1 MASRS
6 RSWMEQPVVGIS
18 SKHSFSPNRSSS
30 AKMAA
35 SASLL
40 IDPSRM
46 YTQVNSK
53 IGNFANPGAPDL
65 RPAKQAL
72 SEGNRADA
80 AGRKC
85 GDAGEGK
92 NPSFEFSCV

>member
-1 MASRS
+1 MVET
-6 RSWMEQPVVGIS
+6 M
-18 SKHSFSPNRSSS
+18 
-30 AKMAA
+30 
-35 SASLL
+35 
-40 IDPSRM
+40 M

-80 AGRKC
+80 AGHKYV
-85 GDAGEGK
+85 DAGEGK
-92 NPSFEFSCV
+92 NPSFEFTWVYLRFESVLFRGSTKRFSH